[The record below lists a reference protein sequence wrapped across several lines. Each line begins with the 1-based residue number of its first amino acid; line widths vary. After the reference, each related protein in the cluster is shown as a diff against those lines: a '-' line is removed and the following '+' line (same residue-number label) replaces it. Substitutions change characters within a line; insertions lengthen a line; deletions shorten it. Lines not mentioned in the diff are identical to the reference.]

1 MLTQPRAGTV
11 CAATRRCARLVL
23 LALLAAG
30 CAPAP
35 QRPPATEPAR
45 PPGTGTQRIPDGA
58 QRFAIDPA
66 QTVVTVIVRRAGPF
80 ARLGHDHVVTS
91 ADESGEAW
99 LAATPAAS
107 GFVLRLPVE
116 RFEVDLPAA
125 RAAAGPEFATAVPDS
140 ARAGTRQN
148 MLRAEVLDAAHQPVI
163 EIRSLGADGPWPNPL
178 VRIGIVVRG
187 VESQVEAP
195 VVVERT
201 PGAFTARGTLQVRQT
216 DLGMTPFA
224 VAGGAVQVADAL
236 EIRFE
241 IAAVARD

>member
-1 MLTQPRAGTV
+1 V
-11 CAATRRCARLVL
+11 
-23 LALLAAG
+23 
-30 CAPAP
+30 PA
-35 QRPPATEPAR
+35 
-45 PPGTGTQRIPDGA
+45 IPDGA

-116 RFEVDLPAA
+116 RFEVDLPAD
-125 RAAAGPEFATAVPDS
+125 RAAAGPEFAAAVPDG

-148 MLRAEVLDAAHQPVI
+148 MLRAEVLDATRQSLI
-163 EIRSLGADGPWPNPL
+163 EIRSVSADGPWPNPL

-187 VESQVEAP
+187 VESQVEVP

-201 PGAFTARGTLQVRQT
+201 PGSFTARGTLQVRQT
-216 DLGMTPFA
+216 DFGITPFA
-224 VAGGAVQVADAL
+224 VGGGAIQVADGL

-241 IAAVARD
+241 IAAVARE